1 MSAAG
6 AKVATIGGAE
16 MSFADDDELASF
28 IGGDH
33 LLPMITARALGQ
45 ALDGFAVP
53 LRSGIDLSWLAK
65 VTRRALV
72 STLRYTL
79 DGPDRPRNA
88 DIREELKELAELARA
103 TSLAL
108 WDQSAAANGE
118 LFRHAFANWDHSNG
132 VHAAADPDFAY
143 NRIFRAAREL
153 EWVSTFLAQAAE
165 AVKSQPP
172 NWRGKAIRDLRTF
185 RGYVLA
191 AIYEEA
197 FGQAITVNNW
207 PTDPRHNAPTP
218 FMDFYR
224 RVMEIAFGE
233 QATPNLSKVLKDARR
248 HHRSNPIALAEWH
261 ALGLQ

>member
-1 MSAAG
+1 M
-6 AKVATIGGAE
+6 T
-16 MSFADDDELASF
+16 FADDDELASF

-33 LLPMITARALGQ
+33 LLPMVTARALSK
-45 ALDGFAVP
+45 ALDGFALP
-53 LRSGIDLSWLAK
+53 FRSGIDLGWLAK
-65 VTRRALV
+65 ATRRALV
-72 STLRYTL
+72 STLRNTL
-79 DGPDRPRNA
+79 DGPGRPSNTDVRN
-88 DIREELKELAELARA
+88 ELEKLASVARA

-108 WDQSAAANGE
+108 WKRSAAADGE
-118 LFRHAFANWDHSNG
+118 LFRHAFANWDHISG
-132 VHAAADPDFAY
+132 AHAAADPDFAY
-143 NRIFRAAREL
+143 NRIFRAAHEL
-153 EWVSTFLAQAAE
+153 EWVSTFLIQAAE
-165 AVKSQPP
+165 TVKSQPP

-224 RVMEIAFGE
+224 RVMELAFGE
-233 QATPNLSKVLKDARR
+233 QATPNISEVLKDARR
-248 HHRSNPIALAEWH
+248 HHRSNPIVLAEWH